1 MPLNKSKIKKI
12 VDIIF
17 EKKGSD
23 VLLLDIRKH
32 SPATDYF
39 IICTAQ
45 SQPHTQA
52 IADELLSKLKKQHL
66 IPHHIEGY
74 NNAQWILLDYF
85 DFVIH
90 IFLNE
95 TRQFYGLERLW
106 GDVPQRRYID
116 QPADKSDN

>member
-1 MPLNKSKIKKI
+1 MPLNKKKI
-12 VDIIF
+12 QKIIDIIF
-17 EKKGSD
+17 KKKGSD
-23 VLLLDIRKH
+23 VLLLDIHKH
-32 SPATDYF
+32 SPITDYF
-39 IICTAQ
+39 IICTSQ
-45 SQPHTQA
+45 SPPHTQA
-52 IADELLSKLKKQHL
+52 IADELLFRLKQDNL
-66 IPHHIEGY
+66 LPHHIEGY

-95 TRQFYGLERLW
+95 VRQFYGLERLW

>member
-1 MPLNKSKIKKI
+1 MLLNKSKIEKI

-32 SPATDYF
+32 SPVTDYF
-39 IICTAQ
+39 IICTAS

-52 IADELLSKLKKQHL
+52 IADDLLLKLKKQNL

-116 QPADKSDN
+116 TPTNK